1 MPYLRV
7 ASLPLEA
14 EAKRRL
20 ADELTATVLDI
31 LPGQK
36 PEWTTVHFTPFL
48 ADEFAVAGRLVEDGA
63 TSDVHLELSAPE
75 VVDDKQWVALRNRL
89 TDVICEELDID
100 LADRWHVNVKLNRYN
115 PHSFAVAGNAADELP
130 SRGASSGPGWLRP
143 ATLLGFAAGAWLSYR
158 WLSGR
163 LGSDAGVDVAPPPDT
178 DRDVARD
185 LLASKAPAQEYQ
197 SNEPARSCDRRA
209 RWSDNLATS
218 YSRGTLRSDY
228 HRRWRA

>member
-7 ASLPLEA
+7 ASLPLDP

-63 TSDVHLELSAPE
+63 TSDIHLELAAPE
-75 VVDDKQWVALRNRL
+75 VVDEKQWIALRNRL
-89 TDVICEELDID
+89 TDVLCEELEID

-130 SRGASSGPGWLRP
+130 LRGRNGGPGLLRP
-143 ATLLGFAAGAWLSYR
+143 AAVMGFALGAWLSYR
-158 WLSGR
+158 WLSQR
-163 LGSDAGVDVAPPPDT
+163 LGSEAAVDIAPPAGAE
-178 DRDVARD
+178 RDATRE
-185 LLASKAPAQEYQ
+185 LLASNAP
-197 SNEPARSCDRRA
+197 PAP
-209 RWSDNLATS
+209 
-218 YSRGTLRSDY
+218 Y
-228 HRRWRA
+228 